1 MLTAI
6 NSLCAEE
13 NAPAAVADL
22 LTLAKPD
29 MSSGVALAK
38 APSRD
43 WASFRRS
50 FTSVIRASSKIQN
63 QIDHI
68 LRLIPLRHMT
78 RLSEEVN
85 AN

>member
-6 NSLCAEE
+6 NSRWADE

-29 MSSGVALAK
+29 MSSGVALAN

-50 FTSVIRASSKIQN
+50 FTSVIRTSCKIQN
-63 QIDHI
+63 QIGHV

-78 RLSEEVN
+78 RLSEEMN
-85 AN
+85 AD